1 MNDNKKTVWI
11 CTSVFVFMVILSYA
25 SVPLYN
31 LFCKTTGYGGT
42 TQTAEALP
50 TKIFNRKIR
59 VTFTG
64 STDPDLP
71 WVFKP
76 VQSDITLK
84 VGEVG
89 LAYYKAK
96 NISKQ
101 DITGMAVY
109 NVTPEK
115 VGIYFKKIE
124 CFCFN
129 QQKLAAGVEMPMPV
143 TFFLDPAIL
152 NNKEMDDV
160 EEINLNYTFF
170 RQ

>member
-1 MNDNKKTVWI
+1 MDNNKKTMFI
-11 CTSVFVFMVILSYA
+11 CVGVFLAMALLSYA

-42 TQTAEALP
+42 TQTADFAP
-50 TKIFNRKIR
+50 KKIFDRKIK
-59 VTFTG
+59 VTFTA
-64 STDPDLP
+64 SVDPNLP
-71 WVFKP
+71 WEFKP
-76 VQSDITLK
+76 VQNDITVR

-96 NISKQ
+96 NISNN

-115 VGIYFKKIE
+115 AGIYFQKIA

-129 QQKLAAGVEMPMPV
+129 EQKLKAGVEMPMPV
-143 TFFLDPAIL
+143 TFFLDP
-152 NNKEMDDV
+152 EMMNDKAMNDV
-160 EEINLNYTFF
+160 EEINLNYVFF
-170 RQ
+170 KQ